1 MSRAKVTG
9 ETPKHA
15 AGKCNWT
22 EGGKL
27 ACLRPAVAHFLI
39 GQPPTD
45 WCTWA
50 CAEHVDQARE
60 LPEVF
65 DEHPADYTC
74 LAAAGLRGQWIYST
88 PDRVGWCEPDNA
100 EENHL
105 LTRELVHSGAPATPG
120 ENRKEQNR

>member
-1 MSRAKVTG
+1 MSRPKVTG
-9 ETPKHA
+9 PTPKHA

-22 EGGKL
+22 EAGKL
-27 ACLRPAVAHFLI
+27 ACLRPAVSHFLI
-39 GQPPTD
+39 GTPPTD

-50 CAEHVDQARE
+50 CPEHVDQARE

-88 PDRVGWCEPDNA
+88 GARVGWCEPDNA

-105 LTRELVHSGAPATPG
+105 LSRELQTSGADVGGDGAS
-120 ENRKEQNR
+120 